1 MIDFLL
7 QIIVWVMCA
16 LIVLGIISLF
26 MMMVMA
32 VITFIKGKPSK
43 GDSSAMQWWVWW
55 SSHHNH

>member
-1 MIDFLL
+1 
-7 QIIVWVMCA
+7 MCA